1 MIGLVT
7 ADVAAPL
14 DPDLLPLAEAMRSR
28 LGDEAVAIVSW
39 DDATIAWETF
49 AALIIRSPW
58 DYTDRLDEFVGWV
71 EHVDAVTTL
80 VNAADVVRWSTDK
93 RYLEDL
99 AAEGVPIAPT
109 AFVAPGDVIPTV
121 EGVHVVKPTVGAGS
135 SGARR
140 CEQHEVADHVALL
153 HGQGRTA
160 MVQPYLD
167 LLYERGETAHCFII
181 NEGGTM
187 TLSHA
192 FRKGAIL
199 RSTEVEQEGDLF
211 AKEDIS
217 GRVPSQEELALAER
231 VLATEI
237 VRSLG
242 EVFFARVDVAPYR
255 QADGTDSHVVME
267 LELIEPSF
275 YFMIDPATV
284 GLFAD
289 RFTNWLRR
297 RGITSDVGASTSDEC

>member
-28 LGDEAVAIVSW
+28 LGHDAVSIVSW
-39 DDATIAWETF
+39 DDASIDWGTF
-49 AALIIRSPW
+49 TAVIIRSPW

-71 EHVDAVTTL
+71 DHVGAATTL
-80 VNAADVVRWSTDK
+80 VNASDVVRWSTDK
-93 RYLEDL
+93 RYLADL
-99 AAEGVPIAPT
+99 AGEGVPITPT
-109 AFVAPGDVIPTV
+109 VFVAPGDAAPAV

-140 CEQHEVADHVALL
+140 CEPHEVADHVALL
-153 HGQGRTA
+153 HGEGRTA

-167 LLYERGETAHCFII
+167 LLDERGETAHCFVVDG
-181 NEGGTM
+181 GGT
-187 TLSHA
+187 LAFSHA

-199 RSTEVEQEGDLF
+199 TSTDVEQEGDLF
-211 AKEDIS
+211 AKEEIS
-217 GRVPSQEELALAER
+217 GRVPSPTELALAER
-231 VLATEI
+231 ALSTEI

-242 EVFFARVDVAPYR
+242 DIFFARVDVAPYR
-255 QADGTDSHVVME
+255 HPDGTDSHVVME

-275 YFMIDPATV
+275 YFRTDPATV
-284 GLFAD
+284 DLFAD
-289 RFTNWLRR
+289 RFTDWLRR
-297 RGITSDVGASTSDEC
+297 RDLVGDLVADSGGER